1 MAVVINDDAEVFYV
15 RKNNSGLGKLSIT
28 FSVCIFIKMNILLIL
43 GHPDAKSFN
52 HALALA
58 VSGALRGDG
67 HVVTFHDLY
76 AERFDPV
83 LPTLEIPEKADPP
96 AAIRNY
102 CDELRAA
109 DGIVIVHP
117 DWWGQP
123 PALLAGWIDRV
134 FRPGVA
140 YQFREG
146 DSGHGVPVGL
156 LKAEAAVVLNTSNT
170 PEEREQKVFG
180 DPLET
185 LWRKCIFDLCG
196 VRNFHR
202 RMFSVVVTSTPEQR
216 RAWLKEAQ
224 ELCRN
229 VFLHVASAQ

>member
-1 MAVVINDDAEVFYV
+1 MN
-15 RKNNSGLGKLSIT
+15 
-28 FSVCIFIKMNILLIL
+28 MNILLIL
-43 GHPDAKSFN
+43 GHPDHKSFN

-83 LPTLEIPEKADPP
+83 LPTLEIPDRANLS

-117 DWWGQP
+117 NWWGQP
-123 PALLAGWIDRV
+123 PAVLAGWIDRV
-134 FRPGVA
+134 FRPGIA
-140 YQFREG
+140 YRFDEG
-146 DSGHGVPVGL
+146 DSGQGVPRGL
-156 LKAEAAVVLNTSNT
+156 LKAKAAIVLNTSNT
-170 PEEREQKVFG
+170 PAERETKSFG

-196 VRNFHR
+196 VHNFHR
-202 RMFSVVVTSTPEQR
+202 RMFGVIVTSTPEQR

-224 ELCRN
+224 ELCTG
-229 VFLHVASAQ
+229 VFR

>member
-1 MAVVINDDAEVFYV
+1 
-15 RKNNSGLGKLSIT
+15 
-28 FSVCIFIKMNILLIL
+28 MNILLIL
-43 GHPDAKSFN
+43 GHPDHKSFN

-58 VSGALRGDG
+58 VSNALRGDG

-83 LPTLEIPEKADPP
+83 LPTLEIPDSANLS
-96 AAIRNY
+96 ATIRNY
-102 CDELRAA
+102 CNELRAA

-117 DWWGQP
+117 NWWGRP

-134 FRPGVA
+134 FRPGIA
-140 YQFREG
+140 YRFNDS
-146 DSGHGVPVGL
+146 DSGQGVPVGL
-156 LKAEAAVVLNTSNT
+156 LRAKAAIVLNTSNT
-170 PEEREQKVFG
+170 PAEREQKVFG

-196 VRNFHR
+196 VHNFHR
-202 RMFSVVVTSTPEQR
+202 KMFGVIVTSTREQR
-216 RAWLKEAQ
+216 TAWLKEAQ

-229 VFLHVASAQ
+229 VFK